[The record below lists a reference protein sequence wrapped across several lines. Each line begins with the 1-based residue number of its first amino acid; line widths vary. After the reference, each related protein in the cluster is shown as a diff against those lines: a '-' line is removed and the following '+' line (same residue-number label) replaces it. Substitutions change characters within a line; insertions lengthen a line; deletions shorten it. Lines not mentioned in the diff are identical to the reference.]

1 VTTKTNFFAGSTT
14 KAFTAAAV
22 SLLIADNEKYP
33 HVQWTTPVCELIR
46 DDFVLHDEWATKHLT
61 LEDILSHRTGMPSH
75 DRALGRPRGSRS
87 VDEERLAAPRD
98 IVRQLRH
105 LPATKEPRTTYQY
118 CNAMFVTA
126 AHVVQTLTGQW
137 LGDFLRERI
146 WEPLRMNN
154 TYFSTEDATAA
165 GELAKGYYYDEE
177 RQEYVEVP
185 NMSVDDGSGAG
196 AVISNVDDY
205 AKWAQAIMTRSDVL
219 PPAAWD
225 EIFTSR
231 TIMYEGGSLTG
242 PQTYALGWRKGVY
255 KGHLVY
261 QHSGGMDA
269 YSAQIVLLPD
279 VQYTVIMF
287 GNTAGSAWFAEQALV
302 WHLIDEKLQVPAADR
317 PDRNKNNL
325 AWIEEGKERAAKAVE
340 RFYPN
345 LAETRQPC
353 SLPLADY
360 AGTYSHPGYQ
370 TLEVYLDEKCLQAD
384 RTKTTWHEHMS
395 FEHVSR
401 DVFVITSN
409 WHGDFAAYYPDKYPA
424 EFRIGADNKVSEVG
438 IGWEASM
445 GKEKIWLKRVSST

>member
-1 VTTKTNFFAGSTT
+1 
-14 KAFTAAAV
+14 
-22 SLLIADNEKYP
+22 
-33 HVQWTTPVCELIR
+33 
-46 DDFVLHDEWATKHLT
+46 
-61 LEDILSHRTGMPSH
+61 
-75 DRALGRPRGSRS
+75 
-87 VDEERLAAPRD
+87 
-98 IVRQLRH
+98 
-105 LPATKEPRTTYQY
+105 
-118 CNAMFVTA
+118 MFVTA

-146 WEPLRMNN
+146 WEPLGMSN

-177 RQEYVEVP
+177 RQEYVEVQ

-255 KGHLVY
+255 KGQLVY

-269 YSAQIVLLPD
+269 YSAQFILLPD
-279 VQYTVIMF
+279 LQYAVIMF

-302 WHLIDEKLQVPAADR
+302 WHLIDEKLKIPAADR
-317 PDRNKNNL
+317 PDRNKDNL
-325 AWIEEGKERAAKAVE
+325 AWIEEGKERALKAVE
-340 RFYPN
+340 RFCPN
-345 LAETRQPC
+345 LPETRQPY

-370 TLEVYLDEKCLQAD
+370 TLEIYLAEKGLQAD

-401 DVFVITSN
+401 DFFVITSN